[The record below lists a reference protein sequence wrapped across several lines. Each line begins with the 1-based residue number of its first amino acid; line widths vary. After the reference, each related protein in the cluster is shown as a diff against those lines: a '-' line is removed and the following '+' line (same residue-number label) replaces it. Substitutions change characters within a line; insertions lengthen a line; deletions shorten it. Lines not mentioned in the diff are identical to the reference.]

1 MFAFSSSRRRG
12 NVVTPR
18 AGRARAAIA
27 LAAVALTAAA
37 GCSAGGSSSG
47 ADDTLVVNTSFVY
60 KTLDPARAY
69 EQTGYL
75 SVHSLYSTL
84 LTFEGAD
91 ITTPVPDLAESFEA
105 NADNTAFT
113 FTLRD
118 NAVFSDGSPVTS
130 EDVLFSLDRMLNI
143 KGSASGFFAGLTF
156 AAPDERTVTITSE
169 IPRPTLVTL
178 LAMPAASIVNSE
190 VAQANGASAA
200 PDAATADTAQ
210 SFLDSESA
218 GSGPYIVDRNDPG
231 NEIVLTANENYWG
244 EKPEFTRVVIRNTD
258 IQNQKLTMTRS
269 TSPELSLDLT
279 GNLLDGLPE
288 SLTVSELQDT
298 MYYAYANTNPA
309 VSEITSNPAFATAFK
324 AALDYEGIAGL
335 YGRGGD
341 TLGGFIAPAYPGSLP
356 KEDGPVQDL
365 ALATRLIDEAGLA
378 GRPVEYIYPAIT
390 YRGVDL
396 GTVATKIQGDVAKAG
411 IELQLTPLP
420 LAAFLERNRAGQ
432 APMGMSPQA
441 LTYPRAENLV
451 QLMKPGGVNSARA
464 GWTDANASP
473 AAIAA
478 AKTFLDDYTDEG
490 RTAAV
495 QDWQRVMAT
504 DSPFIPLAVNSGCVV
519 STSAVTG
526 AEYTPAAWIVDLASV
541 KAA

>member
-1 MFAFSSSRRRG
+1 MFELSSSTRRRT
-12 NVVTPR
+12 VFSR
-18 AGRARAAIA
+18 AGRGTKAAIA

-47 ADDTLVVNTSFVY
+47 ASDTLVVNTSFVY

-113 FTLRD
+113 FTLREG
-118 NAVFSDGSPVTS
+118 AVFSDGSPVTS
-130 EDVLFSLDRMLNI
+130 EDVLFSFDRMLNI
-143 KGSASGFFAGLTF
+143 KGSASGFFSGLTF

-190 VAQANGASAA
+190 VAVANGASDA

-210 SFLDSESA
+210 TFLDQESA

-244 EKPEFTRVVIRNTD
+244 DKPQYTRVVIRNTD

-279 GNLLDGLPE
+279 GNLLDGLPD

-298 MYYAYANTNPA
+298 MYYAYANTNPE
-309 VSEITSNPAFATAFK
+309 VSDVTSNPAFAPAFK
-324 AALDYEGIAGL
+324 AALDYQGIADL

-341 TLGGFIAPAYPGSLP
+341 TLGGFIAPAYPGALP
-356 KEDGPVQDL
+356 KDEGPKQDL
-365 ALATRLIDEAGLA
+365 ELATSLIAGAGLT
-378 GRPVEYIYPAIT
+378 GRTVEYIYPAIT

-411 IELQLTPLP
+411 IDVQLTPLP
-420 LAAFLERNRAGQ
+420 LAAFLERNRAGE

-473 AAIAA
+473 AAVASA
-478 AKTFLDDYTDEG
+478 QAFLDDYTDEG
-490 RTAAV
+490 RTVAV
-495 QDWQRVMAT
+495 QEWQRVMAT

-519 STSAVTG
+519 STSAVTD

>member
-1 MFAFSSSRRRG
+1 MFASSRFRG
-12 NVVTPR
+12 ST
-18 AGRARAAIA
+18 AAIA
-27 LAAVALTAAA
+27 LATVALTAAA
-37 GCSAGGSSSG
+37 GCSAGGSSGG

-69 EQTGYL
+69 EQTGYVG
-75 SVHSLYSTL
+75 VHSLYSTL
-84 LTFEGAD
+84 LTFDASDVE
-91 ITTPVPDLAESFEA
+91 TPVPDLAESFES
-105 NADNTAFT
+105 NDDNTEFT

-118 NAVFSDGSPVTS
+118 NATFSDGSPVTS
-130 EDVLFSLDRMLNI
+130 EDVVFSFDRMLNM

-156 AAPDERTVTITSE
+156 GAPDEQTVTITSAE
-169 IPRPTLVTL
+169 PNPTLTTL
-178 LAMPAASIVNSE
+178 LAMPAASILNEE
-190 VAQANGASAA
+190 VAMANGASAA

-210 SFLDSESA
+210 QFLDTTSA
-218 GSGPYIVDRNDPG
+218 GSGPYVLERNDPG

-244 EKPEFTRVVIRNTD
+244 EKPDYSRVVVRNMD

-269 TSPELSLDLT
+269 TAPELALDLT
-279 GNLLDGLPE
+279 GNLLDGLPD
-288 SLTVSELQDT
+288 SLNVSELQDT

-309 VSEITSNPAFATAFK
+309 VSPVTSNPAFATAFK
-324 AALDYEGIAGL
+324 AALDYQGIADL

-356 KEDGPVQDL
+356 KEDGPTQDLELATQLVQDN
-365 ALATRLIDEAGLA
+365 GL
-378 GRPVEYIYPAIT
+378 GGQPVEYIYPAIT

-396 GTVATKIQGDVAKAG
+396 GTVATKIQGDVVKAG
-411 IELQLTPLP
+411 IDLQLSPLP
-420 LAAFLERNRAGQ
+420 LAAFLERNRAGT

-451 QLMKPGGVNSARA
+451 RLMMPGGVNSVRA

-473 AAIAA
+473 AAIDAA
-478 AKTFLDDYTDEG
+478 QTFLDDYTDEG
-490 RTAAV
+490 RVEAV
-495 QDWQRVMAT
+495 EQWQKVMAT

-526 AEYTPAAWIVDLASV
+526 ADYTPAAWIIDIASV